1 MRTIM
6 RAAFVCAAGVLL
18 LAAGAATA
26 KDRLPPR
33 LNDQQLVVRL
43 HELIRAKGDYNKR
56 GLNPEFCRRLGV
68 RPIGNCEVF
77 EAVFARDGKPE
88 VAIYSLDDG
97 RNGMVRVFITSHL
110 NPDFV
115 EDYNVDLEG
124 KLERVVRRR
133 GATSSRAEVR
143 DAGANF
149 TKAMDVLRGRVD
161 ELASWPD
168 ATIDDDGSC
177 PAGQVKRVPR
187 DPRRAVCVDRKRL
200 KAQ

>member
-1 MRTIM
+1 MNGVV
-6 RAAFVCAAGVLL
+6 RAALLSGLGAL
-18 LAAGAATA
+18 LAVTAASA
-26 KDRLPPR
+26 QGRPPPR
-33 LNDQQLVVRL
+33 LTDQQLVVQL
-43 HELIRAKGDYNKR
+43 HELTRAKGDYNKR

-77 EAVFARDGKPE
+77 QAVFTRDGKPA
-88 VAIYSLDDG
+88 VAVYSLDDG

-133 GATSSRAEVR
+133 GNTSSRAAVR

-149 TKAMDVLRGRVD
+149 ARTMDFLRARLD
-161 ELASWPD
+161 EFASWPD
-168 ATIDDDGSC
+168 ATVADDGSC
-177 PAGQVKRVPR
+177 PPGQIKRVPR
-187 DPRRAVCVDRKRL
+187 NPRNAVCVDRKRL
-200 KAQ
+200 KMR

>member
-1 MRTIM
+1 MKNIM
-6 RAAFVCAAGVLL
+6 RAALVCAVGVLSVD
-18 LAAGAATA
+18 AVSAQG
-26 KDRLPPR
+26 RPSPR
-33 LNDQQLVVRL
+33 LSDQQLVVKL
-43 HELIRAKGDYNKR
+43 HELTRAKGDYNKR

-77 EAVFARDGKPE
+77 EAVFSRDGKPV
-88 VAIYSLDDG
+88 VAVYSLDDG

-133 GATSSRAEVR
+133 GNTSSRAEVR

-149 TKAMDVLRGRVD
+149 AQTMEFLRGRVD

-168 ATIDDDGSC
+168 ATIDNDGSC
-177 PAGQVKRVPR
+177 PAQQVRRVPR

-200 KAQ
+200 RTQ